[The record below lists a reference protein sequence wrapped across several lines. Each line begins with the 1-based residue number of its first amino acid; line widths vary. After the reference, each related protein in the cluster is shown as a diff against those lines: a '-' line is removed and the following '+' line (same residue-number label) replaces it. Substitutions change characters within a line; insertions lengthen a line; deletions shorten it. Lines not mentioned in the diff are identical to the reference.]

1 MIRNQEIVSF
11 AALNHTIKDNQELAS
26 LIYNI
31 PTANDGE
38 QHKDNNIIK
47 YLESNKDRILAF
59 TEKNYDNLTEALT
72 NNVVGS
78 AATTSLS
85 NLTLSLRQA
94 STFFSLSY
102 QIDTSKIEESEIYP
116 NNKGDTAD

>member
-1 MIRNQEIVSF
+1 
-11 AALNHTIKDNQELAS
+11 
-26 LIYNI
+26 
-31 PTANDGE
+31 
-38 QHKDNNIIK
+38 
-47 YLESNKDRILAF
+47 LAF